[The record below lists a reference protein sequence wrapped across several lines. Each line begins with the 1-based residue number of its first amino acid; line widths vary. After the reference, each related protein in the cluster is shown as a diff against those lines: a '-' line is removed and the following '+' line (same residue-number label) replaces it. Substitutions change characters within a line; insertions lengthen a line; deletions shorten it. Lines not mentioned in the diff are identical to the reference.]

1 MRRFSFTLNLLNNNS
16 YDLPVFVLG
25 PFLPR
30 PQPATALAVR
40 QTVPQVTHVGTEA
53 HVQKKAAPYIT
64 SPCGGAFVVVDAY
77 STEYDAVFLVHS
89 IRTEQYPQAR
99 MDNPQHK

>member
-1 MRRFSFTLNLLNNNS
+1 MRRFSFTLNLLNNS

-25 PFLPR
+25 PFYRAHSLR
-30 PQPATALAVR
+30 LLWLYDR
-40 QTVPQVTHVGTEA
+40 QCPQVTHVGTEA